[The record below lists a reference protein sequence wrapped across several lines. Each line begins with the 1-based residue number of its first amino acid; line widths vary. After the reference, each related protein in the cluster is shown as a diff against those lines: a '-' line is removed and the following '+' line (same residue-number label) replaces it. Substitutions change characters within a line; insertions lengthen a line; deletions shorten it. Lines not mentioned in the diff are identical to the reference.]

1 MMILADLTATFE
13 HDPDTGHHQAYNSKA
28 LIAGFKVAD
37 RYDSAK
43 MQFCLSG
50 SDSVIKKIPIFK
62 WLGCNLGGM
71 EHGHMLG
78 TYYFL
83 SNDYND
89 ELELRSANEI
99 VTELHLLNERIN

>member
-1 MMILADLTATFE
+1 MQYQL
-13 HDPDTGHHQAYNSKA
+13 SKERFYVFTYSEF
-28 LIAGFKVAD
+28 GEY
-37 RYDSAK
+37 RRSMEEDSK
-43 MQFCLSG
+43 LNNFLN
-50 SDSVIKKIPIFK
+50 I
-62 WLGCNLGGM
+62 GGM

>member
-1 MMILADLTATFE
+1 
-13 HDPDTGHHQAYNSKA
+13 
-28 LIAGFKVAD
+28 
-37 RYDSAK
+37 
-43 MQFCLSG
+43 
-50 SDSVIKKIPIFK
+50 
-62 WLGCNLGGM
+62 
-71 EHGHMLG
+71 MLG